1 MNTIEQLAT
10 FRVVPVVVLEEL
22 AFAAP
27 LADALLTGGLGCAE
41 VTLRTPASLEVITAM
56 AEHGDVI
63 VGAGTVLTVDQVEQ
77 AIDAG
82 AKFLVS
88 PGFDQEVI
96 EYALSRGVPFIPG
109 VATASEVL
117 AARRLG
123 LQHLKFFPAIPAGGV
138 PLINALHGPF
148 PTVRFMPTGGITLS
162 TIDAFLSHPAVFAV
176 GGSWMVPQECLAAG
190 DFDRVRQLTRDTIAH
205 IETLVS

>member
-1 MNTIEQLAT
+1 MEQLAA
-10 FRVVPVVVLEEL
+10 FRVVPVVVLDEL

-27 LADALLTGGLGCAE
+27 LAEALVTGGLGCVE
-41 VTLRTPASLEVITAM
+41 VTLRTPASLEVVSVM
-56 AEHGDVI
+56 AERGDVL
-63 VGAGTVLTVDQVEQ
+63 VGVGTVLTVDQVDQ

-96 EYALSRGVPFIPG
+96 EHSLSHGVPFVPG

-123 LQHLKFFPAIPAGGV
+123 LEHLKFFPAIPAGGMSV
-138 PLINALHGPF
+138 INALHGPF
-148 PTVRFMPTGGITLS
+148 PSVRFMPTGGITLS
-162 TIDAFLSHPAVFAV
+162 TIDGFLSHPAVFAV
-176 GGSWMVPQECLAAG
+176 GGSWMVPRENLIDG
-190 DFDRVRQLTRDTIAH
+190 DFDRVRRLTRDTVEHVAK
-205 IETLVS
+205 LDAS